1 MATLTLILQ
10 AITAVLKFPEALSAF
25 LRLIEK
31 TPVEKQTEIIQRVN
45 KEMEDFLVG
54 GRPKWD

>member
-1 MATLTLILQ
+1 M
-10 AITAVLKFPEALSAF
+10 AVLKFPKELGDF

-45 KEMEDFLVG
+45 KEMEDFLAG
-54 GRPKWD
+54 ERIKWN

>member
-1 MATLTLILQ
+1 M
-10 AITAVLKFPEALSAF
+10 AVLKFPKELGDF

-45 KEMEDFLVG
+45 KEMEDFLAG